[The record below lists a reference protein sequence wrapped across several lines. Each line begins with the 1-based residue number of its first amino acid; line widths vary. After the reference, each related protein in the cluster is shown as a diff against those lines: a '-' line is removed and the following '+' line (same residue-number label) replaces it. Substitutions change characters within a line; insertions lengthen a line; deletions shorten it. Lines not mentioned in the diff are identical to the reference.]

1 MIYKLER
8 RGTGLAMSASLYNF
22 LNHNKIEYSY
32 NFELGGIEITEEAME
47 SIRINFKHDLEQE
60 TIKHTPEIKKA
71 VKTQTTQNTALKRR
85 SLF

>member
-8 RGTGLAMSASLYNF
+8 RNNGLAMPTTLMNF
-22 LNHNKIEYSY
+22 LMYNKINYTY
-32 NFELGGIEITEEAME
+32 DFIVGGIEITEEAME

-71 VKTQTTQNTALKRR
+71 VKTQNTALKRR